1 MDDRNPS
8 PQPGNDAPGDDQ
20 QAPGPAESVE
30 PQGPPA
36 EPITEPGPEPEDASP
51 ETAADAGPRRI
62 RIRAAAEEPLGA
74 RPAPATPAKTRD
86 RAWLAW
92 PLISL
97 VGLVAVVVVNWLANW
112 LPLNDMTTGQISEN
126 HPVPFQPAGWVFSI
140 WIVIYALLT
149 VFVIYS
155 FFPRGRRSTRINAVG
170 PVFLVANI
178 ANISWIF
185 LWHWLRFQGSLIA
198 LVVLLGAVATIYLM
212 LRAVRHDMNLSAPR
226 RLAVAL
232 PFSVYLAWSIIATL
246 ANVEVWMREGGWD
259 GGLFGLRGWTVIF
272 LLAGIIAA
280 AGVAFFGHDAAFP
293 LVFAWAYLGIA
304 QRQWDDD
311 RLLSILAVLL
321 VVAAAA
327 LTVMAILL
335 SFDTRTGPR
344 METTPRGP
352 IWKRGRDT
360 TPPAS

>member
-1 MDDRNPS
+1 MDDPNRS
-8 PQPGNDAPGDDQ
+8 PQPDRDAPEDDQ
-20 QAPGPAESVE
+20 QAAAPGDSVE
-30 PQGPPA
+30 PQEPTA
-36 EPITEPGPEPEDASP
+36 EPTTGPGPEPEDAAP
-51 ETAADAGPRRI
+51 ETAPDAAPRRI

-74 RPAPATPAKTRD
+74 RPKAVPAGTTRD
-86 RAWLAW
+86 RAWLVW

-97 VGLVAVVVVNWLANW
+97 VGLAAVVIVNWLANW

-140 WIVIYALLT
+140 WIVIYALLA

-155 FFPRGRRSTRINAVG
+155 FVPRGRRSTRINAVG
-170 PVFLVANI
+170 PVFLIANI
-178 ANISWIF
+178 ANISWVF
-185 LWHWLRFQGSLIA
+185 LWHWLRFQGALVA

-259 GGLFGLRGWTVIF
+259 GGIFGLRGWTVIF
-272 LLAGIIAA
+272 LLAGIIVA

-360 TPPAS
+360 TPSTP